1 MLDSPTTSID
11 TLIERIRNEDEY
23 MPLARRCDLLNRTH
37 RDLLDAL
44 KNLQRRTESI
54 ANNSRKYYSHLVTGE
69 IMESPRS
76 AADTVDRL
84 MTKQNNLMTSIIEI
98 CGLLGI
104 IDDIAECLVDVVLVD
119 AANGLR
125 F

>member
-11 TLIERIRNEDEY
+11 TLIERIRNEDEFVT
-23 MPLARRCDLLNRTH
+23 LARRCDELNRTH
-37 RDLLDAL
+37 RDLLTAL
-44 KNLQRRTESI
+44 NRLRDKIDNI
-54 ANNSRKYYSHLVTGE
+54 ADNSRTFYTQLVTGE
-69 IMESPRS
+69 VMESPRL

-84 MTKQNNLMTSIIEI
+84 MTKQNNLTTSIYEI
-98 CGLLGI
+98 AGMYGI
-104 IDDIAECLVDVVLVD
+104 IDDIAEVLIDVILVD